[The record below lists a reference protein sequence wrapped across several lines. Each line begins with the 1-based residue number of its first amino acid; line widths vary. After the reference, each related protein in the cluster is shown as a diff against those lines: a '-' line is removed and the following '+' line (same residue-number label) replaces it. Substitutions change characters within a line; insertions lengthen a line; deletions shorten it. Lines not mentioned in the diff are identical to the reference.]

1 MVGQVPEAGTDRQ
14 LWYRRYRG
22 AAYAF
27 ALAALAWT
35 AAMVLPFAP
44 FSDVPP
50 IIVGGG
56 AGVWLLV
63 GYVLFVTV
71 GIGGF
76 GALTSFLVAVE
87 LHEKRTVDSRVMW
100 PATIILI
107 VGFVGSCVLLG
118 AAGAVGGYDS
128 TFQSASA
135 HAIDDLL
142 SPLVD
147 PITVLVLITV
157 VGAALAIIAM
167 IRARWP
173 AP

>member
-1 MVGQVPEAGTDRQ
+1 MGKGAAERE

-22 AAYAF
+22 EAYAF
-27 ALAALAWT
+27 ALAAIVWT
-35 AAMVLPFAP
+35 VAMVIPFPP

-63 GYVLFVTV
+63 GYVLFLAV
-71 GIGGF
+71 GVGGF

-87 LHEKRTVDSRVMW
+87 LHERRTLNPRLMW
-100 PATIILI
+100 PATVLLT

-118 AAGAVGGYDS
+118 AAGAIGGYDS

-135 HAIDDLL
+135 HAIDELL

-147 PITVLVLITV
+147 PISALVFVTAI
-157 VGAALAIIAM
+157 GAALAVVAM
-167 IRARWP
+167 VRARWP